1 MRRLSALLAWLV
13 VSTTP
18 AVAFARP
25 VAPFAADAGVNTHTP
40 SESHHNL
47 TFTAESL
54 RVRPSVDSHHGPDP
68 LDVRREWY
76 LRCHDRATRAAPLA
90 GILPV
95 PRVRAPLVPRVPLG
109 FTLGAVPRDVED
121 PAGSRQLDCAL
132 YDASADHPVL
142 VSRAALNV
150 ARLVDERERFA
161 TLHFEPATGP
171 CITIV
176 VSCDACA
183 SASTER
189 RTARTTSAQTN
200 PASARRPSTD
210 DNTTNDDHDV
220 TSTTVHVTST
230 PVRVTTTRAS
240 PVHLSAGRGA
250 SNDSDADRGEGR
262 FPRRAAFFA
271 AAAVAAAQAVIV
283 TVACAFRRID
293 GSGASP
299 PSSSAPSSSA
309 PSSSAPSSAPVS
321 APSTAPSIGP
331 STAPSIGPS
340 IGPASAPGVKRKV
353 SDHPG
358 TLHAAVRDEARGGA
372 ASAAAAA
379 TKPRTPRDF
388 DSNV

>member
-1 MRRLSALLAWLV
+1 MRRLSTLLAWLF
-13 VSTTP
+13 VSTIP

-54 RVRPSVDSHHGPDP
+54 RVSPSVDSHHGPDP

-76 LRCHDRATRAAPLA
+76 LRCHDRATRAAPLT

-109 FTLGAVPRDVED
+109 FTLGAVPRDVD
-121 PAGSRQLDCAL
+121 DRRVPAGSRQLDCAL

-161 TLHFEPATGP
+161 TLDFERATGP

-189 RTARTTSAQTN
+189 RTARTTSAETN
-200 PASARRPSTD
+200 RASSRPSTD
-210 DNTTNDDHDV
+210 DNTTNDDDDV

-250 SNDSDADRGEGR
+250 STDSDAERDEGR
-262 FPRRAAFFA
+262 FPRRAASSA
-271 AAAVAAAQAVIV
+271 AAAVAAALAVV
-283 TVACAFRRID
+283 AAAACASRRID
-293 GSGASP
+293 
-299 PSSSAPSSSA
+299 
-309 PSSSAPSSAPVS
+309 
-321 APSTAPSIGP
+321 STRS
-331 STAPSIGPS
+331 
-340 IGPASAPGVKRKV
+340 
-353 SDHPG
+353 
-358 TLHAAVRDEARGGA
+358 
-372 ASAAAAA
+372 
-379 TKPRTPRDF
+379 
-388 DSNV
+388 